1 MANVK
6 RDSTRRP
13 STRIS
18 SKHQVT
24 IPATTLRAAGL
35 RVGERLVARVEG
47 PGRVLLERE
56 ADVLSEFAGR
66 LTGVYERDELDRL
79 RNEWP

>member
-1 MANVK
+1 MRNVK
-6 RDSTRRP
+6 GTARRG

-24 IPATTLRAAGL
+24 IPVSALRAAGL
-35 RVGERLVARVEG
+35 EVGERLVARVDG

-56 ADVLSEFAGR
+56 ADALAEYAGA
-66 LTGVYERDELDRL
+66 LTGVYERDELERL
-79 RNEWP
+79 RGEWD

>member
-1 MANVK
+1 MTEVK
-6 RDSTRRP
+6 KTRRAGG
-13 STRIS
+13 TRIS

-24 IPATTLRAAGL
+24 IPVKALREAGL

-47 PGRVLLERE
+47 PGRVVLQRE
-56 ADVLSEFAGR
+56 ADALDEFAGR

-79 RNEWP
+79 RDEWA